1 MRGELIPVPV
11 PGADALMAVQA
22 NGRAWAALKP
32 MCDSLGIDFSRQ
44 LRKLKGRSWATVVQ
58 RSTVANDGRTR
69 EMVFVDS
76 RTIPMWLAIIDEH
89 RVAEEAKP
97 KLIAYQREAAEALDA
112 YFNQRVSNVPAV
124 NQFDVL
130 RAAID
135 QIEAAQRE
143 ASEAKALAQRTEARL
158 DGIEGR
164 HDWLSALAY
173 SKIHG
178 LHTSEAPDCPTEGH
192 RAREDPAQSLR
203 GRQQVSE
210 LDLGPGPSRA
220 PTLSDFE
227 PTPIVAYEIAT
238 GGVTSMFLG
247 APQQSLV
254 GCPTAYP

>member
-1 MRGELIPVPV
+1 
-11 PGADALMAVQA
+11 
-22 NGRAWAALKP
+22 
-32 MCDSLGIDFSRQ
+32 MCDSLGIDFSGQ
-44 LRKLKGRSWATVVQ
+44 LQKLKGRSWATVVQ

-76 RTIPMWLAIIDEH
+76 RPIPMWLANIDEH

-97 KLIAYQREAAEALDA
+97 KLIAYQCEAAEALDA

-178 LHTSEAPDCPTEGH
+178 LHTSVAATRQLGISAS
-192 RAREDPAQSLR
+192 RIARQR
-203 GRQQVSE
+203 GIEPEKTQHSHYGAVNKY
-210 LDLGPGPSRA
+210 PSWIWDQAR
-220 PTLSDFE
+220 PE
-227 PTPIVAYEIAT
+227 PPN
-238 GGVTSMFLG
+238 
-247 APQQSLV
+247 
-254 GCPTAYP
+254 

>member
-1 MRGELIPVPV
+1 MRAQLIPVPV

-76 RTIPMWLAIIDEH
+76 RTIPMWLATIDEH
-89 RVAEEAKP
+89 RVTEEAKP

-143 ASEAKALAQRTEARL
+143 ASEAKEIATKTEARL
-158 DGIEGR
+158 DAIEAR
-164 HDWLSALAY
+164 HDWFAALGYARHVG
-173 SKIHG
+173 ITD
-178 LHTSEAPDCPTEGH
+178 TSLPAMSRLGRRAAAIARKGGITPERVQHQLFGQVNLLPVWVWEAATEQL
-192 RAREDPAQSLR
+192 EL
-203 GRQQVSE
+203 QV
-210 LDLGPGPSRA
+210 A
-220 PTLSDFE
+220 H
-227 PTPIVAYEIAT
+227 
-238 GGVTSMFLG
+238 
-247 APQQSLV
+247 
-254 GCPTAYP
+254 